1 MKKILAMAL
10 AVVMSLSLTACGGS
24 FKKDMVHTR
33 YLLCRLLSGDYF
45 PAEAPV
51 WGWEAFHSF
60 SAVGFQL
67 AA

>member
-51 WGWEAFHSF
+51 WG
-60 SAVGFQL
+60 
-67 AA
+67 